1 MTEPELLEKLAAY
14 VPTPVTYSIHQ
25 NPQLSVEPAARR
37 FLGVILFSDISG
49 FTALSEVLSRAGPT
63 GAEELTHLIN
73 LYFTQMIQIIQSYRG
88 QVVKFSGDA
97 LTVLFSAEE
106 EGMTLAVRR
115 AGQCAIVMQAKMADF
130 ATFRTSRGSA
140 SLSMKVGIGAGK
152 MLECSVG
159 GALGRWEY
167 MVAGLPLVQV
177 AMAEHE
183 ALPGQIILSPQAW
196 QEAKNYFVGSEKEGS
211 QGFVQL
217 FESLEPPLPSP
228 PVDLDWSELTPQ
240 AQKMA
245 EKALECY
252 VPGAIKARLNGQADW
267 LAELRRMTIVFV
279 GIGGVDY
286 EAPNAGE
293 WIQNFLY
300 ITQELV
306 YRFEGSLNKVAVD
319 DKGTVLLVLFGAPPI
334 SHEDNPTRAVAFAL
348 NLQTVAREQ
357 GLRMSIGITEGTM
370 FAGPVGAPNRREYTV
385 IGDEVNLAARF
396 MQHGRAGMI
405 IVSDRV
411 KERIGSQFIIE
422 SLGQI
427 LVKGKAEHLK
437 AYAVKGEQGSQEEFV
452 MRYLLHDD
460 PLVGR
465 QAELERLRQVAA
477 KARAGQLQILFIE
490 GELGVGKSRL
500 TSELLREWMMNGG
513 VNYGG
518 RCVSYDRQIPYRAW
532 REVLTALYGL
542 TPSFSSQRQLAR
554 LAAGIAE
561 LEDLHGQPDYWANR
575 LPLLSDVLGMEAP
588 DNDFTRTI
596 SGQLRRNNTFALIEA
611 LLHHQIERRP
621 MLILLEDIHW
631 ADELSLALA
640 SYLARKM
647 VDSPLLLVLVHRPI
661 SGADMAIISGMKDL
675 PYAHTFSLGPLSLKE
690 SSDLIDLLFKD
701 KQLPVDAKEILLS
714 RGQGNPFF
722 IQEMVGAILSV
733 LANKPA
739 QPNSLLEVLNL
750 PDTVQDVVLTHLDR
764 LSETERLTL
773 KIASV
778 IGTRFQR
785 SLLSSVH
792 PMSQN
797 MLMLS
802 SQLTRLEEE
811 KLIQLDTPAPK
822 WEYHFHNVVVHEVVY
837 EGLLLS
843 QRRQLH
849 EAVGRV
855 LESLVPDEVEQL
867 AFHYSHSANWQKAL
881 TYLKAAAEKTRRE
894 YANQAA
900 IGYYTQILG
909 LLSFPPTPEIKGTI
923 FSTDYWDALLERA
936 QLYNL
941 IGQRDQELED
951 LGTLGL
957 LAESLNDIYRRAL
970 VAKQWAYYYETCSDY
985 ESGLELI
992 ERCVQLAKQ
1001 INAERLVGEGY
1012 NQWGKLLYL
1021 RREYEA
1027 AYDYLQRALVV
1038 AQKYNDQ
1045 VVQADCLNNLGVVA
1059 HYQADYEVALYFFQE
1074 AIELWRSLGDQVG
1087 LGNSLNHMGQVYYN
1101 LDRYKEARS
1110 CYEESLTL
1118 HLTIGDRAGEALA
1131 RLNLG
1136 QVLRSL
1142 GDYKTAKSFLEEA
1155 LVVFQTLDDRRH
1167 EAYGLCH
1174 LGFLHCRLAQYETA
1188 VVELEGALAI
1198 LQHELDDPW
1207 ALARTLNYYCWTL
1220 INKNEPRKAKK
1231 HVEEALKIERD
1242 TQQAA
1247 AMIEEVV
1254 HLGRI
1259 ALLLNDLSL
1268 AEACVRNSLDFVEKT
1283 GTPGIEHVPYLYLTC
1298 YQILQANKKF
1308 EKAEEAL
1315 AQGYQYLA
1323 GQLAQIDDPDLRE
1336 SYLNN
1341 IPENKMIY
1349 ELGQQLD

>member
-1 MTEPELLEKLAAY
+1 MTESELLEKLAAY
-14 VPTPVTYSIHQ
+14 VPTPVTYSIYQ

-37 FLGVILFSDISG
+37 FLAVILFSDISG
-49 FTALSEVLSRAGPT
+49 FTALSEVLSRAGPV
-63 GAEELTHLIN
+63 GAEELTQLIN

-97 LTVLFSAEE
+97 LTVLFSAEK

-115 AGQCAIVMQAKMADF
+115 AGECAMAMQAKMADF
-130 ATFRTSRGSA
+130 ATFPTSRGNA
-140 SLSMKVGIGAGK
+140 SLSMKVGIGAGEV
-152 MLECSVG
+152 LECSVG

-167 MVAGLPLVQV
+167 MVAGVPLVQV

-196 QEAKNYFVGSEKEGS
+196 REAERYFIGLQKKGD

-217 FESLEPPLPSP
+217 FESLDPILPSP
-228 PVDLDWSELTPQ
+228 PLDLDWNELEPQ
-240 AQKMA
+240 DQKMA
-245 EKALECY
+245 ERSLECY

-279 GIGGVDY
+279 GIGGIDY

-396 MQHGRAGMI
+396 MQYGRAGTI

-411 KERIGSQFIIE
+411 KERIGSQFIVE

-427 LVKGKAEHLK
+427 SVKGKAQHLK

-465 QAELERLRQVAA
+465 QAELERLRQISA
-477 KARAGQLQILFIE
+477 KAKAGQLQLLFIE

-500 TSELLREWMMNGG
+500 TSELLREWMIDGG
-513 VNYGG
+513 VSYGG

-532 REVLTALYGL
+532 RDVLTALYGL
-542 TPSFSSQRQLAR
+542 TPSLSSQRQLAR

-561 LEDLHGQPDYWANR
+561 LEDLHGHPDYWANR
-575 LPLLSDVLGMEAP
+575 LPLLSDVLGLEAP

-611 LLHHQIERRP
+611 LLQHQIERRP

-661 SGADMAIISGMKDL
+661 PESDMAIVPGMKDL
-675 PYAHTFSLGPLSLKE
+675 PYAHTLSLKSLSLKE
-690 SSDLIDLLFKD
+690 STDLIDILFKD

-722 IQEMVGAILSV
+722 LQEMANAILSV
-733 LANKPA
+733 LANKLT

-792 PMSQN
+792 PMPQN
-797 MLMLS
+797 MMMLS
-802 SQLTRLEEE
+802 NQLTRLEDE

-822 WEYHFHNVVVHEVVY
+822 WEYHFHSVVVHEVVY

-881 TYLKAAAEKTRRE
+881 YYLRAAAEKTRRE

-909 LLSFPPTPEIKGTI
+909 LLSSPPTPEIKGTI
-923 FSTDYWDALLERA
+923 FSPNYWDALLERA
-936 QLYNL
+936 RLYNL
-941 IGQRDQELED
+941 IGQREQELED

-957 LAESLNDIYRRAL
+957 LAESLDDTYRRAL

-985 ESGLELI
+985 ASGLELI
-992 ERCVQLAKQ
+992 ERCVQLAEQ
-1001 INAERLVGEGY
+1001 IEAERLVGEGY
-1012 NQWGKLLYL
+1012 IQWGKLLYL
-1021 RREYEA
+1021 RGEYEVA
-1027 AYDYLQRALVV
+1027 SDYLQRALVV

-1059 HYQADYEVALYFFQE
+1059 HYQADYDVALYFFPE

-1087 LGNSLNHMGQVYYN
+1087 LGNSLNHVGQVYYN
-1101 LDRYKEARS
+1101 LSRYKEART

-1142 GDYKTAKSFLEEA
+1142 GDYEAAREFLEEA
-1155 LVVFQTLDDRRH
+1155 LVIFQTLDDRRH
-1167 EAYGLCH
+1167 EAYSLCH
-1174 LGFLHCRLAQYETA
+1174 LGFLHCRLAQYDAA
-1188 VVELEGALAI
+1188 VAELEGALAI
-1198 LQHELDDPW
+1198 LQHELDDPR
-1207 ALARTLNYYCWTL
+1207 ALARTLHYYSWTL
-1220 INKNEPRKAKK
+1220 INKNEPKKAKR

-1247 AMIEEVV
+1247 AMIEEIV

-1259 ALLLNDLSL
+1259 ALLVSDLSL
-1268 AEACVRNSLDFVEKT
+1268 AEACVRNSLDFLKKT
-1283 GTPGIEHVPYLYLTC
+1283 GIQGIEHVPYLYLTC
-1298 YQILQANKKF
+1298 YQILQASQKF
-1308 EKAEEAL
+1308 EKAQDIL
-1315 AQGYQYLA
+1315 AEGYRYLTW
-1323 GQLAQIDDPDLRE
+1323 QLDQIDDPGLRE
-1336 SYLNN
+1336 NYLYN
-1341 IPENKMIY
+1341 IPENQMIY
-1349 ELGQQLD
+1349 ELGQQLN